1 MIFMH
6 YNLQLFFLRY
16 NLNLIRKNELYFK
29 VSSKKIGILF
39 LVSMNLMLWITYG
52 LSFCSRTSKKKGW
65 DMIV

>member
-39 LVSMNLMLWITYG
+39 LVSMNLMLWIT
-52 LSFCSRTSKKKGW
+52 
-65 DMIV
+65 